1 MKDTNKGG
9 TAHFSALGLPF
20 LFLFKGEEMERK
32 FNDQQ
37 LARRKKLDDL
47 VAKGINPFGNA
58 YTRTANSKSIK
69 DTYGACSKEELKE
82 KKVEVSFH
90 LFSFK

>member
-58 YTRTANSKSIK
+58 YT
-69 DTYGACSKEELKE
+69 DYGRVFINVFFMFE
-82 KKVEVSFH
+82 
-90 LFSFK
+90 

>member
-1 MKDTNKGG
+1 
-9 TAHFSALGLPF
+9 
-20 LFLFKGEEMERK
+20 MERK

-69 DTYGACSKEELKE
+69 DTYGACSKEWARC
-82 KKVEVSFH
+82 VSCM
-90 LFSFK
+90 FKIVMV

>member
-1 MKDTNKGG
+1 
-9 TAHFSALGLPF
+9 
-20 LFLFKGEEMERK
+20 MERK

-69 DTYGACSKEELKE
+69 ELLTGEVKPSVPASILKFHPNCILIADEEALSE
-82 KKVEVSFH
+82 
-90 LFSFK
+90 L

>member
-1 MKDTNKGG
+1 
-9 TAHFSALGLPF
+9 
-20 LFLFKGEEMERK
+20 MERK

-69 DTYGACSKEELKE
+69 DTYGSCSKEE
-82 KKVEVSFH
+82 
-90 LFSFK
+90 